1 MRSCSACARGVE
13 AFGPSAAF
21 RDLTARRAPQVHGGV
36 QVTASASAPVR
47 PIENA
52 WHNAQRQFDEAASL
66 LCLDPATRVI
76 LREVK
81 RQLIVS
87 FPVKMDDGSVRMFE
101 GYRVQHNV
109 NRGPAKGGIR
119 YHQHVSLDEVKA
131 LAMWMTWKCAIAG
144 LPFGGA
150 KGGVIVDPK
159 KLSIGELERL
169 TRRYATEI
177 SLVIGPESDIPAPD
191 VNTTPQVMAWIM
203 DTVSMERGFSV
214 PAVVTGKP
222 LSVGGSYGRNAA
234 TGRGVMF
241 VALEA
246 CAKLGLTP
254 KGTTVAIQ
262 GFGNAGSI
270 AARLMADKGF
280 TICAVSD
287 TGGAIYAPG
296 GLDVAAAIAHK
307 ARTGSVAGLAGTTA
321 IRDAELLELS
331 VDVLV
336 PAALENQITSE
347 NAGNVKAKL
356 ILEAANGP
364 LTPDADLILEQRGIA
379 VVPDVVAN
387 AGGVTV
393 SYFEWVQD
401 LQSFFWDEDEI
412 NSRLEKVMHKA
423 FNDAWDK
430 SQEHK
435 VSLRHGA
442 YFLAIERVAEATLD
456 RGIYP

>member
-1 MRSCSACARGVE
+1 VI
-13 AFGPSAAF
+13 AAG
-21 RDLTARRAPQVHGGV
+21 TTPAGTV
-36 QVTASASAPVR
+36 
-47 PIENA
+47 ENA
-52 WHNAQRQFDEAASL
+52 WRNAQRQFDEAAEL
-66 LCLDPATRVI
+66 IGLDPSLRAV

-101 GYRVQHNV
+101 GYRVQHNMA
-109 NRGPAKGGIR
+109 RGPSKGGIR
-119 YHQHVSLDEVKA
+119 YHQGVTLDEVKA

-159 KLSIGELERL
+159 KLSLGELERL

-177 SLVIGPESDIPAPD
+177 SLIIGPESDIPAPD
-191 VNTTPQVMAWIM
+191 VNTTPKVMAWIM

-222 LSVGGSYGRNAA
+222 LSVGGSQGRNAA

-246 CAKLGLTP
+246 CKKLGLSP
-254 KGTTVAIQ
+254 EGTTVAIQ
-262 GFGNAGSI
+262 GFGNAGSV
-270 AARLMADKGF
+270 AARLMAERGF

-296 GLDVAAAIAHK
+296 GLDVAAVIAHK
-307 ARTGSVAGLAGTTA
+307 ARTGSVSGFHTSNA
-321 IRDAELLELS
+321 ISDAELLELP
-331 VDVLV
+331 VDVLI
-336 PAALENQITSE
+336 PAALEHQITSE
-347 NAGNVKAKL
+347 NAGRVQAKL

-364 LTPDADLILEQRGIA
+364 VTPDADVILERKGVT

-412 NSRLEKVMHKA
+412 NARLEKVMHRTFEEVWESA
-423 FNDAWDK
+423 H
-430 SQEHK
+430 EHH
-435 VSLRHGA
+435 VSLRNGA
-442 YFLAIERVAEATLD
+442 YFQAIERVAEATLD